1 VQAQSH
7 SLLPVLSPL
16 GYDCCAPSQV
26 LGRVEGVPAPVVVR
40 DRGQVYNSDG
50 TARVV
55 VAPGGT
61 AASAIA
67 ASVGCVMADLGP
79 LLSPTCRHDNIIG
92 LLGVVLDHQQQAQ
105 MLVLE
110 LAQVRVLRQPVK
122 VSQLAGG
129 SAVWSPAGVHV
140 AHMPPPHA
148 ISVHSYVTHVM

>member
-1 VQAQSH
+1 
-7 SLLPVLSPL
+7 
-16 GYDCCAPSQV
+16 
-26 LGRVEGVPAPVVVR
+26 VPAPVVVR

-55 VAPGGT
+55 VTPGGT
-61 AASAIA
+61 AANAIA

-110 LAQVRVLRQPVK
+110 LAQVRVLCL
-122 VSQLAGG
+122 LARCRSLLG
-129 SAVWSPAGVHV
+129 AVLFGAPLACILPICLPPP
-140 AHMPPPHA
+140 PPPH
-148 ISVHSYVTHVM
+148 IRSFLMLRM